1 MEIIMLNELL
11 KRYPSLFGC
20 KEDIEKA
27 TKAIIECYE
36 KGGKLLLCGNGGSC
50 ADCEHIVGELMK
62 GFLKKRSLSES
73 KRAEMKSRC
82 DLVDEE
88 LLSKLQGGLPAIA
101 IPSITALNSAFCN
114 DVDPELVY
122 AQPLI
127 SLANENDILI
137 GISTS
142 GNSKNVF
149 GAVKV
154 AKALGI
160 KVIGLTGKAGGKLKD
175 TADICICAPETET
188 FKIQELHLPIYHY
201 LCAAVEQHFFND

>member
-1 MEIIMLNELL
+1 MLKKLFS
-11 KRYPSLFGC
+11 RYPQLECC
-20 KEDIEKA
+20 KEDLVKSVDM
-27 TKAIIECYE
+27 IIDCY
-36 KGGKLLLCGNGGSC
+36 KNDGKLILCGNGGSC
-50 ADCEHIVGELMK
+50 ADCDHIVGELMK
-62 GFLKKRSLSES
+62 GFLKLRPLSEEQ
-73 KRAEMKSRC
+73 KLKMKSNC
-82 DLVDEE
+82 DLVDDE
-88 LLSKLQGGLPAIA
+88 LLSKLQGGLPAISL
-101 IPSITALNSAFCN
+101 PSITALNSAFCN

-122 AQPLI
+122 AQSLM
-127 SLANENDILI
+127 SLAKENDILI

-160 KVIGLTGKAGGKLKD
+160 KVIGLTGKTGGKLKE

-201 LCAAVEQHFFND
+201 LCASAEKRFFSE

>member
-1 MEIIMLNELL
+1 MLNELL
-11 KRYPSLFGC
+11 NRYPSLCEC
-20 KEDIEKA
+20 KDDIEKA
-27 TKAIIECYE
+27 AKAIIDCYE

-62 GFLKKRSLSES
+62 GFLKKRLLSVEQ
-73 KRAEMKSRC
+73 KNKMKNNC
-82 DLVDEE
+82 NLVDDE
-88 LLSKLQGGLPAIA
+88 LLNKLQRGLPAIA

-122 AQPLI
+122 AQPLM

-160 KVIGLTGKAGGKLKD
+160 KVIGLTGKTGGKLKE
-175 TADICICAPETET
+175 TADICICAPEIET

-201 LCAAVEQHFFND
+201 LCASAEKRFFSE

>member
-1 MEIIMLNELL
+1 MLNELIN
-11 KRYPSLFGC
+11 RYPSLCDC
-20 KEDIEKA
+20 KEDIKKA
-27 TKAIIECYE
+27 VDAIIDCYE

-62 GFLKKRSLSES
+62 GFLKKRPLDGS
-73 KRAEMKSRC
+73 KMEEMKRNC
-82 DLVDEE
+82 NLVNDEMLE
-88 LLSKLQGGLPAIA
+88 KLQGGLPAIA

-122 AQPLI
+122 AQPLM
-127 SLANENDILI
+127 SLAKENDILI

-160 KVIGLTGKAGGKLKD
+160 KVIGLTGKTGGKLKD
-175 TADICICAPETET
+175 TADICICAPETEP

-201 LCAAVEQHFFND
+201 LCAAVEEHFFAE

>member
-1 MEIIMLNELL
+1 MINELL
-11 KRYPSLFGC
+11 NRYSSLCEC

-27 TKAIIECYE
+27 AKAIIECYE
-36 KGGKLLLCGNGGSC
+36 NGGKLLLCGNGGSC
-50 ADCEHIVGELMK
+50 ADCEHIVGEMMK
-62 GFLKKRSLSES
+62 GFLKKRPLNDS
-73 KRAEMKSRC
+73 KKAEMKSKC
-82 DLVDEE
+82 DLVDDE
-88 LLSKLQGGLPAIA
+88 LLSKLQCGLPAVA
-101 IPSITALNSAFCN
+101 IPSINALNSAFCN

-122 AQPLI
+122 AQPLM
-127 SLANENDILI
+127 SLAKENDILI

-160 KVIGLTGKAGGKLKD
+160 KVIGLTGKKGGKLKE

-188 FKIQELHLPIYHY
+188 FKILDLHLPIYHY
-201 LCAAVEQHFFND
+201 ICAAVEEHFFQV

>member
-1 MEIIMLNELL
+1 MLNELIN
-11 KRYPSLFGC
+11 RYPSLCDC
-20 KEDIEKA
+20 KEDIKKA
-27 TKAIIECYE
+27 VDAIIDCYE

-50 ADCEHIVGELMK
+50 ADCEHIVGEQMR
-62 GFLKKRSLSES
+62 GFLKKRPLDGS
-73 KRAEMKSRC
+73 KMEEMKRNC
-82 DLVDEE
+82 NLVNDEMLE
-88 LLSKLQGGLPAIA
+88 KLQGGLPAIA

-122 AQPLI
+122 AQPLM
-127 SLANENDILI
+127 SLAKENDILI

-160 KVIGLTGKAGGKLKD
+160 KVIGLTGKTGGKLKD

-201 LCAAVEQHFFND
+201 LCAAVEEHFFAE

>member
-1 MEIIMLNELL
+1 MINELL
-11 KRYPSLFGC
+11 NRYSSLCEC

-27 TKAIIECYE
+27 AKAIIECYE
-36 KGGKLLLCGNGGSC
+36 NGGKLLLCGNGGSC
-50 ADCEHIVGELMK
+50 ADCEHIVGEMMK
-62 GFLKKRSLSES
+62 GFLKKRPLNDS
-73 KRAEMKSRC
+73 KKAEMKSKC
-82 DLVDEE
+82 DLVDDE
-88 LLSKLQGGLPAIA
+88 LLSKLQCGLPAVD
-101 IPSITALNSAFCN
+101 IPSINALNSAFCN

-122 AQPLI
+122 AQPLM
-127 SLANENDILI
+127 SLAKENDILI

-160 KVIGLTGKAGGKLKD
+160 KIIGLTGQKGGKLKE

-201 LCAAVEQHFFND
+201 ICAAVEEHFFQV